1 MSSLNLTNDW
11 NNIIELKLNKWALLC
26 NEYSLIHEQQSIYY
40 SAQNKRLFIPS
51 IILSSL
57 STIISGV
64 STGSNI
70 NNNIQFYW
78 LSIATLILSGA
89 STALITYTQTTKPE
103 QKAAIHKS
111 LSKTYK
117 LIYYKIETELSL
129 NINDRVNG
137 LTFIKDISEQLQD
150 LIQNSESA
158 SLSALNHLNITKIES
173 GAPVVPLAPMAQQDS
188 DIHIKINDEPLSIHI
203 DNNTPIKQ
211 QAQAQAHSHI
221 YTQEHKRNESNE
233 TQETPET
240 NVSNETDNF
249 DVKIQKLNRPR
260 LNSFDN
266 YNRKNNNYTKRS
278 HSLDHPKPK
287 EKIIEKEKDIH
298 NIIHKLKP
306 SNSLPPESSYDENRS
321 SQSFKNLFELPNID
335 NALKYHMDRFS
346 GENNFS
352 P

>member
-1 MSSLNLTNDW
+1 
-11 NNIIELKLNKWALLC
+11 
-26 NEYSLIHEQQSIYY
+26 
-40 SAQNKRLFIPS
+40 
-51 IILSSL
+51 L

-70 NNNIQFYW
+70 NHNIQFYW
-78 LSIATLILSGA
+78 LSIATLVLSGA

-173 GAPVVPLAPMAQQDS
+173 VAPVAPIMPIAPIVQQTHQDS

-203 DNNTPIKQ
+203 DDG
-211 QAQAQAHSHI
+211 
-221 YTQEHKRNESNE
+221 QEHIKSFSKHNKPHIRNERNESNE

-240 NVSNETDNF
+240 IVSNETDNF

-266 YNRKNNNYTKRS
+266 RDRKNNNYTKRS

-287 EKIIEKEKDIH
+287 EKIIEKEKNIH

-306 SNSLPPESSYDENRS
+306 SMSLPTESNYDENRS

-346 GENNFS
+346 GDNNSS